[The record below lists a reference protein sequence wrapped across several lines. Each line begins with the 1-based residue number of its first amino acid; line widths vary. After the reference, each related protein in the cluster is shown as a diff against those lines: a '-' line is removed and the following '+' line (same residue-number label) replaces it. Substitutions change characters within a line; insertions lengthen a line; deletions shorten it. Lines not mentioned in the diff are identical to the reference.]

1 LSKSKD
7 ELYIIGV
14 DFKNNRDKYK
24 KILNSKNPSWNDL
37 NEYQGFQFKSGE
49 HYRQFIKK
57 RQDRDGTLKK
67 LEVVRDIIKDDVVDK
82 KLSDLDLKEIGLKKE
97 RVKLQDLRNKLNDT
111 IRKTARY
118 ENLIDEF
125 KDAMQNCNLTTYK
138 YIPHKVGCNN
148 KTIVACFSD
157 FHYGYKIDNSFNK
170 YDTVI
175 FKERFNNYISRIID
189 IGKQHNI
196 GKLYV
201 LGLGDYVS
209 GEIHQNLANQNS
221 IDVIKQTQEVS
232 EHIADGLYA
241 LSLEFNDVHFYSVIG
256 NHGRVNPSKPD
267 NVYTNNFEKIIPWY
281 VKSRLSEVGNII
293 IHDNTIDE
301 GIGMIHT
308 NNQEIVFSHGDNDSL
323 TNIVSSLSLTLGTIM
338 TDIFIGHK
346 HHFQADV
353 VNGINIIMSGSICGT
368 DEYAKNIR
376 KTGTAC
382 QTVAIYN
389 NLGLECL
396 YNVVLS

>member
-1 LSKSKD
+1 MSKSKD

>member
-1 LSKSKD
+1 MDSKLI
-7 ELYIIGV
+7 EIC
-14 DFKNNRDKYK
+14 YK
-24 KILNSKNPSWNDL
+24 KYNKEVDISWKELALKYGYVSSEAIRSK
-37 NEYQGFQFKSGE
+37 FKK
-49 HYRQFIKK
+49 YRAVNGNIQEQKVVVDSVETK
-57 RQDRDGTLKK
+57 P
-67 LEVVRDIIKDDVVDK
+67 EVVRDYEVEK
-82 KLSDLDLKEIGLKKE
+82 KISDLNLKEIDLKKE
-97 RVKLQDLRNKLNDT
+97 RIKLQDLRASLNKN
-111 IRKTARY
+111 IRITARY
-118 ENLIDEF
+118 ENLVDEF
-125 KDAMQNCNLTTYK
+125 KEAMKDCNLKNYE
-138 YIPHKVGCNN
+138 YIPHGINCND
-148 KTIVACFSD
+148 KSIVACFSD

-170 YDTVI
+170 YDTKI
-175 FKERFNNYISRIID
+175 FKERFNKYISRIMD

-196 GKLYV
+196 GKIYV

-209 GEIHQNLANQNS
+209 GEIHQSLANQNS
-221 IDVIKQTQEVS
+221 IDVVKQTQEVS

-281 VKSRLSEVGNII
+281 VKSRLSEVKNIK

-308 NNQEIVFSHGDNDSL
+308 NNSEIVFTHGDNDSM
-323 TNIVSSLSLTLGTIM
+323 TNVVASLSLTLGTIM

-346 HHFQADV
+346 HHYQV
-353 VNGINIIMSGSICGT
+353 ESINGVNVIMSGSICGT

-376 KTGTAC
+376 KAGSAC
-382 QTVAIYN
+382 QTVAVYN

>member
-1 LSKSKD
+1 MD
-7 ELYIIGV
+7 
-14 DFKNNRDKYK
+14 KNLIDICYK
-24 KILNSKNPSWNDL
+24 KHHKQINKSWSEL
-37 NEYQGFQFKSGE
+37 ANEFGYVSGE
-49 HYRQFIKK
+49 ALRSKFKKYRKANDVANKNIDVEK
-57 RQDRDGTLKK
+57 
-67 LEVVRDIIKDDVVDK
+67 DIDEIESKIETTHQVT
-82 KLSDLDLKEIGLKKE
+82 LSDIEMKEINLKKE
-97 RVKLQDLRNKLNDT
+97 RIKLQDLRNKLNES

-125 KDAMQNCNLTTYK
+125 KVAMQNCNLKEYK
-138 YIPHKVGCNN
+138 YVPYKVDCNN

-241 LSLEFNDVHFYSVIG
+241 LSLKFNDVHFYSVIG

-267 NVYTNNFEKIIPWY
+267 NVYTNNFEKIVPWY
-281 VKSRLSEVGNII
+281 VKSRLSEVKNIM
-293 IHDNTIDE
+293 IHENTIDD

-338 TDIFIGHK
+338 TDIFVGHK
-346 HHFQADV
+346 HHFQTDV

-396 YNVVLS
+396 YNVVLN

>member
-1 LSKSKD
+1 MDSKLI
-7 ELYIIGV
+7 EIC
-14 DFKNNRDKYK
+14 YK
-24 KILNSKNPSWNDL
+24 KYNKEISDNWDKIAS
-37 NEYQGFQFKSGE
+37 EYTTSSGE
-49 HYRQFIKK
+49 ALRSKFKKYRKANGNTQEQKVVVDNVEV
-57 RQDRDGTLKK
+57 QP
-67 LEVVRDIIKDDVVDK
+67 EVVRDYEIEK
-82 KLSDLDLKEIGLKKE
+82 KISDLDLKEINLKKE
-97 RVKLQDLRNKLNDT
+97 RIKLQDLRSSLNAT

-125 KDAMQNCNLTTYK
+125 KEAMQSCDLKNYE
-138 YIPHKVGCNN
+138 YIPHGIDCNN
-148 KTIVACFSD
+148 KSIVACFSD

-170 YDTVI
+170 YDTEI
-175 FKERFNNYISRIID
+175 FKERFNRYISRIMD

-196 GKLYV
+196 GKIYV

-209 GEIHQNLANQNS
+209 GEIHQSLANQNS
-221 IDVIKQTQEVS
+221 IDVVKQTQEVS

-281 VKSRLSEVGNII
+281 VKSRLSEVKNIK

-308 NNQEIVFSHGDNDSL
+308 NNQQIVFTHGDNDSM
-323 TNIVSSLSLTLGTIM
+323 TNIVASLSLTLGTIM
-338 TDIFIGHK
+338 TDVFVGHK
-346 HHFQADV
+346 HHFQTDV
-353 VNGINIIMSGSICGT
+353 VNGVNVIMSGSICGT

-376 KTGTAC
+376 RTGVAC